1 MSSKIIAGVEIGTS
15 KVVVL
20 IGEIVHGKT
29 LNIVGMGMTPSGGVK
44 KGEIIDFNAAS
55 DCTHTAIMEAEES
68 AGVSVESVYL
78 AQTGRH
84 LETFFSDA
92 EVTVK
97 SSKNIVHRSDIR
109 RLLAEAKR
117 KQLPEDRAIIHHIQN
132 GFYLDEELVESPE
145 HLEGHKLEVRY
156 WNIHGSIKRM
166 SDSIHI
172 INGFGLR
179 VEDLIVSSLASGKM
193 VTTEEERGGGVL
205 VVDMGSGTT
214 DYVLYKNGH
223 VVYTGVLAVGGDHIT
238 NDLSIGLRTNSNIA
252 DLLKIKNGKA
262 TLQPKV
268 QDDQVMLVGDLAI
281 GDRSIARSGVCQIIN
296 ARVDELF
303 RLICSD
309 VNLAPFF
316 GSSKWGTVVLTGGT
330 SKLKDI
336 EKVAENAL
344 GLPVMLGVNPSWVAA
359 EIEGPEYSTV
369 LGLLHFGLSYN
380 NVKEFKER
388 KRGVALMEGVKQ
400 LFGI

>member
-29 LNIVGMGMTPSGGVK
+29 LNIVGMGTTSSGGVK

-68 AGVSVESVYL
+68 AGVSVEGVYL

-132 GFYLDEELVESPE
+132 GFYLDEELVETPE

-193 VTTEEERGGGVL
+193 VTTEEERGSGVL
-205 VVDMGSGTT
+205 VVDIGSGTT

-252 DLLKIKNGKA
+252 ELLKIKNGKA
-262 TLQPKV
+262 TLQPKA
-268 QDDQVMLVGDLAI
+268 QNDQVMLVGDLAI

-316 GSSKWGTVVLTGGT
+316 SSSKWGTVVLTGGT

-336 EKVAENAL
+336 EKVAENAF

-388 KRGVALMEGVKQ
+388 KRGVALMEGVKH